1 MDKSNDKRRCVAL
14 SELQPGDYV
23 VSIKGTRAFRLK
35 QPGYMDSEAA
45 MQVLWNAGV
54 THVWIDPERSRQENV
69 APPELAAAPEEPTDF
84 DSLAQSRALYLEARE
99 IMARFYD
106 MVRDGVLPNVEQA
119 QQYASHFVEGVFS
132 NPTTLA
138 CLTRIREKDAYL
150 MERSLN
156 VSILMAL
163 FARHL
168 GIDKKTTEI
177 LALGALLHDIGKVRV
192 PESILMKPGRL
203 SDDEF
208 EIMKSHVTHAVSMLE
223 EQGEGLPTL
232 VMDVVAN
239 HHERLDGEGYPK
251 GLKAG
256 QLSRYARMISIVDVY
271 DALTAERVYKPAMP
285 PTKALRLLLD
295 LSGAHFDRVLVEQ
308 FIRCMGVYPV
318 GSLVRLASGRL
329 AIVTKANEQMP
340 VKPQV
345 KIIFNTR
352 NQSRIVPEELN
363 LLFSRDSIEG
373 AEDPAPWGLN
383 INEFIAAEG

>member
-1 MDKSNDKRRCVAL
+1 MDKSNDKHRCVAL

-23 VSIKGTRAFRLK
+23 VSIKGTRTFRLK

-69 APPELAAAPEEPTDF
+69 TPPEPAAAPEEPTDF

-150 MERSLN
+150 MEHSLN

-223 EQGEGLPTL
+223 EQGEGLPAL

-295 LSGAHFDRVLVEQ
+295 LSGGHFDRVLVEQ
-308 FIRCMGVYPV
+308 FIRCIGVYPV
-318 GSLVRLASGRL
+318 GSLVRLTSGRL
-329 AIVTKANEQMP
+329 AVVTKANEQTP

-345 KIIFNTR
+345 KIILGI
-352 NQSRIVPEELN
+352 RI
-363 LLFSRDSIEG
+363 
-373 AEDPAPWGLN
+373 W
-383 INEFIAAEG
+383 